1 MTGGLRNN
9 GTVQVQSAM
18 ARLLAAAIIFCLAGG
33 LSAQGAD
40 RVTITVAG
48 MNKQIYLPAVL
59 AQRLGYFA
67 DEDLKVE
74 LLDSPTGIEAE
85 NELLAGGA
93 QAVVGFYDHTIE
105 LQTKG
110 KFVQAIVQF
119 CLAPGE
125 ALIVSQNAE
134 SYTKVAD
141 LKGARI
147 GVVGLGSSTEMLLRY
162 LAARSGLTPG
172 AYHPVPVGA
181 GEDFIAAME
190 TGKIGAG
197 ITTEPTISRMVKGGQ
212 ARILVDLRTPD
223 AVSAALGSVYPGAA
237 LYVQSS
243 WLAAHRPVAQKL
255 ATAFVR
261 TLRYIASHDA
271 ADLAALVPPDFW
283 AGDKELYISS
293 LRQGK
298 SLFSVDGRMPEGG
311 TATAVEVFR
320 TLGAD
325 HGKVIDI
332 SRTYTDEFVKAA
344 ATAPAR

>member
-1 MTGGLRNN
+1 M
-9 GTVQVQSAM
+9 QSAL
-18 ARLLAAAIIFCLAGG
+18 ARLPVTAAIIFCLAGG
-33 LSAQGAD
+33 RPAQSAD

-59 AQRLGYFA
+59 AQRLGYFDA
-67 DEDLKVE
+67 ENLKVE

-119 CLAPGE
+119 GLAPGE
-125 ALIVSQNAE
+125 ALIVSQNE
-134 SYTKVAD
+134 PYNKVED

-190 TGKIGAG
+190 AGKIGAG
-197 ITTEPTISRMVKGGQ
+197 ITTEPTISRMVKGRR

-223 AVSAALGSVYPGAA
+223 AVSAALGSSYPGAA

-243 WLAAHRPVAQKL
+243 WLAAHRPIAQKL

-271 ADLAALVPPDFW
+271 ADIAALVPPDFW
-283 AGDKELYISS
+283 AGDKDLYIAS
-293 LRQGK
+293 LQHEK
-298 SLFSVDGRMPEGG
+298 SVFSTDGRMPEGG
-311 TATAVEVFR
+311 TASVVDMFKK
-320 TLGAD
+320 LGAD

-344 ATAPAR
+344 QAAPSR

>member
-1 MTGGLRNN
+1 
-9 GTVQVQSAM
+9 VQSAL
-18 ARLLAAAIIFCLAGG
+18 ARLLVTAAIISVLVGG
-33 LSAQGAD
+33 GRPAQGAD

-59 AQRLGYFA
+59 AQRLGYFD
-67 DEDLKVE
+67 DENLDVE

-110 KFVQAIVQF
+110 KFVQSIVQF
-119 CLAPGE
+119 GLAPGE
-125 ALIVSQNAE
+125 ALIVSQSAG
-134 SYTKVAD
+134 SYAKVAD
-141 LKGARI
+141 LKGARV

-172 AYHPVPVGA
+172 AYHTVPVGA

-190 TGKIGAG
+190 AGKIGAG

-212 ARILVDLRTPD
+212 GRILVDLRTPD
-223 AVSAALGSVYPGAA
+223 AVSAALGLVYPGAA

-283 AGDKELYISS
+283 AGDKDLYISS
-293 LRQGK
+293 LRHGK
-298 SLFSVDGRMPEGG
+298 SAFSVDGRMPESG
-311 TATAVEVFR
+311 AASVVEIFK

-344 ATAPAR
+344 GTGPSR